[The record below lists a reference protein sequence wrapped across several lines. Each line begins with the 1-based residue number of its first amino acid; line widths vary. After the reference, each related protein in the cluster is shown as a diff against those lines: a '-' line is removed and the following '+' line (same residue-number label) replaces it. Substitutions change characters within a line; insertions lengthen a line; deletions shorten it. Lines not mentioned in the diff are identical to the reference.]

1 MSERELDSSINDYI
15 ETETPKNYVKQ
26 LEWDMAIGLQEVDNL
41 KPSKYLE
48 KLLRENVI
56 GEKTIY
62 EVEHELKQYYIEKDK
77 TDETIQGEFECDL
90 VSTRIVQLLEEDN
103 FELSVDYIKNIHKY
117 LFKDVYE
124 FAGEFRKVDFSKH
137 ERILNNDSVAYGDH
151 KLLEQS
157 LDYDITLEKN
167 KNYNE
172 MNIVDVINNIT
183 DFSSRIWQ
191 IHPFRE
197 GNTRTTALFI
207 EKYLVSLGYDVDNTM
222 FKEKSVY
229 YRNALVR
236 SNYFNN
242 YLNIKQ
248 DNSFLI
254 KFYENLLLGKNNN
267 LHSRDLIVESLFN
280 KKN

>member
-1 MSERELDSSINDYI
+1 MSEKEFDSSINDYN
-15 ETETPKNYVKQ
+15 ETKKEKNYAKQ
-26 LEWDMAIGLQEVDNL
+26 LQWEMAIGLQEVDNL

-48 KLLRENVI
+48 KLLQENVA
-56 GEKTIY
+56 GEKTID
-62 EVEHELKQYYIEKDK
+62 EVEHELKQYYVEKK
-77 TDETIQGEFECDL
+77 KNNEVNHNELECDL
-90 VSTRIVQLLEEDN
+90 VSTRIVEYLQEDD
-103 FELSVDYIKNIHKY
+103 FELSIDYLKYIHKY
-117 LFKDVYE
+117 LFQDVYE
-124 FAGEFRKVDFSKH
+124 FAGEFRKVDFSKC
-137 ERILNNDSVAYGDH
+137 EIILNNDSVAYGDC

-157 LDYDITLEKN
+157 LEYDISLEK
-167 KNYNE
+167 KENYNE
-172 MNIVDVINNIT
+172 MNMVDVINSIAS
-183 DFSSRIWQ
+183 FSSSLWQ

-267 LHSRDLIVESLFN
+267 LHSRDLIVEELFN
-280 KKN
+280 KEN

>member
-1 MSERELDSSINDYI
+1 MSEKEFDSSNI
-15 ETETPKNYVKQ
+15 EYTEETKPDGYVKKLQ
-26 LEWDMAIGLQEVDNL
+26 WDMAIGLQEVDNL

-48 KLLRENVI
+48 QLLEENVSGNLTIKQVEEDLRE
-56 GEKTIY
+56 
-62 EVEHELKQYYIEKDK
+62 YYIEKDK
-77 TDETIQGEFECDL
+77 KQELNHNELECDF
-90 VSTRIVQLLEEDN
+90 VSTRIVELLEIDN
-103 FELSVDYIKNIHKY
+103 FELSADYLKYVHKY
-117 LFKDVYE
+117 LFQDIYD
-124 FAGEFRKVDFSKH
+124 FAGKFRDIDFSKH
-137 ERILNNDSVAYGDH
+137 ERILNGDSALYGDH

-157 LDYDITLEKN
+157 LDYDISLEKK
-167 KNYNE
+167 KNYKE

-183 DFSSRIWQ
+183 DFTSRIWQ

-207 EKYLVSLGYDVDNTM
+207 EKYLTSLGYKVDNTM
-222 FKEKSVY
+222 FKDKSIY

-242 YLNIKQ
+242 DLNIKE

-267 LHSRDLIVESLFN
+267 LNSKDLIVGELLN
-280 KKN
+280 K

>member
-77 TDETIQGEFECDL
+77 TDKTIQDEFECDL

-197 GNTRTTALFI
+197 GNTITTALFI

-248 DNSFLI
+248 NNSFLI

-267 LHSRDLIVESLFN
+267 LHLRDLIVESLFN
-280 KKN
+280 KEN